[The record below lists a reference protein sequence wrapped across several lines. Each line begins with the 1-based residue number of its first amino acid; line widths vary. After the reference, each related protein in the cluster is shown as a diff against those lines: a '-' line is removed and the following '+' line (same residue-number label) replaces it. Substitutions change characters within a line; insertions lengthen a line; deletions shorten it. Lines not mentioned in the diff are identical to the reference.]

1 MIEEYAGDLPLW
13 LSPIQAS
20 ILNISNAQ
28 EGFCSDLYKKLNTH
42 KIRTE
47 MDLRNEKISY
57 KVREH
62 SAAKIPVI
70 IAIGAREKESK
81 TVSIRRIGS
90 DKTESMTFNEALK
103 VLSNENSNPHQS
115 GN

>member
-1 MIEEYAGDLPLW
+1 
-13 LSPIQAS
+13 
-20 ILNISNAQ
+20 
-28 EGFCSDLYKKLNTH
+28 
-42 KIRTE
+42 
-47 MDLRNEKISY
+47 
-57 KVREH
+57 
-62 SAAKIPVI
+62 VI